1 MTTATTIMVEVVVA
15 KTHSVSMNCFTI
27 GSKMTRQSSK
37 QATIY
42 HCWRGKCVCW
52 VIVQPEEQDD
62 RSVREEVP
70 MTTTMVVVVAVAVA
84 TTGINGVFY
93 NRLEV
98 EAASQQFTIVG
109 EDQV

>member
-1 MTTATTIMVEVVVA
+1 
-15 KTHSVSMNCFTI
+15 
-27 GSKMTRQSSK
+27 
-37 QATIY
+37 
-42 HCWRGKCVCW
+42 
-52 VIVQPEEQDD
+52 
-62 RSVREEVP
+62 
-70 MTTTMVVVVAVAVA
+70 VVVVAVAVA